1 MEQETTVLAVNQN
14 GEMKETALT
23 TTPVCLT
30 EEFNKAIDAGIA
42 RLKSDKLQ
50 KGISLSPKYMEFEK
64 EGEKSRGIFLGI
76 RVITKNNDPDKVA
89 KGEPQKVTIP
99 CATWVDASKDVWMN
113 GGIAFVNA
121 FSEMQ
126 IGQAFEVELT
136 GKKPSGAG
144 KVKLYS
150 VSPLF

>member
-1 MEQETTVLAVNQN
+1 MENETTVIAVNQN

-23 TTPVCLT
+23 TTPVYLT
-30 EEFNKAIDAGIA
+30 EEFNKAIDAGID

-76 RVITKNNDPDKVA
+76 RVITKNNDPEKIA

-99 CATWVDASKDVWMN
+99 CATWVDAKKEVWMN
-113 GGIAFVNA
+113 GGIAFVQA
-121 FSEMQ
+121 FDQMQ
-126 IGQAFEVELT
+126 IGQAFEVEMV
-136 GKKPSGAG
+136 GKKKAG
-144 KVKLYS
+144 VGSVKLYS